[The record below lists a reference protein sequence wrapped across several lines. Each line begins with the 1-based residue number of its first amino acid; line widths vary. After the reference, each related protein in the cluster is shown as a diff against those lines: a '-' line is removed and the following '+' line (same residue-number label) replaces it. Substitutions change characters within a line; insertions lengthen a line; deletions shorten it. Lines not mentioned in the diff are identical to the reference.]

1 MRIGPFQFEYQGAQ
15 NKGRR
20 QAPKSRIYHESE
32 VLTPVKRQKLQAT
45 AQDQARN
52 QSLVAWMVRKHLDY
66 VSKFHFSF
74 RTDKEPVNTVVN
86 RIFRWHGAPRNLDY
100 LGRFGR
106 DEMFRLF
113 ELEKV
118 LCGDAGLLK
127 LDDLKLQAIE
137 SDLIAKGTALEGET
151 LPDNINDSGL
161 VVDTTGRVLQYAI
174 CNRGTNGGSRI
185 FDHLEP
191 TANIIFDGYW
201 NRFSSQFR
209 GVSPLSTAI
218 NTVQDIHESFEFN
231 LIKAKMHALFGV
243 AIMRKAEDGGNIGSA
258 SGAKTITPWIAED
271 RAWVVY
277 DYCSYSGKTYL
288 CQTAYSTTSE
298 SSFATD
304 LAAGKWAEDTT
315 GTGLNLDPR
324 TINML
329 DLNPG
334 EEPKM
339 IESSTPSSQFVE
351 GSYLF
356 IQIAMLALDIPVTSF
371 DSRRS
376 SFSARIAD
384 LNEYEV
390 SSGAKRTKNR
400 YVRQD
405 YSDWVL
411 ATIWNDPQ
419 TPWPLKKVGMA
430 AGMTLRDIQ
439 EAAEWIPSG
448 SPWLDKAAQVKGD
461 QLAISMMIDNSI
473 DAARRRGGN
482 VFTNIDKQAIV
493 QDYARKKGVSI
504 ATIQSGMRTVEEVVG
519 DEAAKAEE
527 DKEKDTPPDIP
538 PDEN

>member
-1 MRIGPFQFEYQGAQ
+1 MRRIGPFMFGYQAVQ
-15 NKGRR
+15 DKGRR
-20 QAPKSRIYHESE
+20 QAPKTSIYHESE
-32 VLTPVKRQKLQAT
+32 VLPPKARHKLQAT
-45 AQDQARN
+45 TQDQGRN
-52 QSLVAWMVRKHLDY
+52 ISLVAWMTRKHLDY

-74 RTDKEPVNTVVN
+74 RTDKETTNEVVN

-127 LDDLKLQAIE
+127 LDELKLQAIE
-137 SDLIAKGTALEGET
+137 SDLIAKGTPPEGKT
-151 LPDNINDSGL
+151 LPDNINNSGL
-161 VVDTTGRVLQYAI
+161 VVDKTGRVLQYAI
-174 CNRGTNGGSRI
+174 CNRGTNGGSCV

-191 TANIIFDGYW
+191 PANIIFDGYW

-218 NTVQDIHESFEFN
+218 NMVQDIHEGFEFN
-231 LIKAKMHALFGV
+231 LIKTKMHALLGV
-243 AIMRKAEDGGNIGSA
+243 AITRKAEDGGNIGSA
-258 SGAKTITPWIAED
+258 SGAKTITPWVAED
-271 RAWVVY
+271 HAWVAY
-277 DYCSYSGKTYL
+277 DYCSYSGKIYL
-288 CQTAYSTTSE
+288 CQTAYSTTSA

-304 LAAGKWAEDTT
+304 LAAGKWSEDTT
-315 GTGLNLDPR
+315 DTGLNLDPR
-324 TINML
+324 AINML
-329 DLNPG
+329 DLNSG
-334 EEPKM
+334 EDAK
-339 IESSTPSSQFVE
+339 ILESSTPSSQFVE

-390 SSGAKRTKNR
+390 SSDAKRTKNR

-419 TPWPLKKVGMA
+419 SPWQLRKIATADGMA
-430 AGMTLRDIQ
+430 LRDIQ

-448 SPWLDKAAQVKGD
+448 SPWLDKFRQIQGD
-461 QLAISMMIDNSI
+461 QLGISIGLDNAI
-473 DAARRRGGN
+473 DACRRRG
-482 VFTNIDKQAIV
+482 VSFFSNIDKQA
-493 QDYARKKGVSI
+493 QANAYAKSKGVSLV
-504 ATIQSGMRTVEEVVG
+504 AAAAGTRTVDEIEVAG
-519 DEAAKAEE
+519 NDDAQPQP
-527 DKEKDTPPDIP
+527 EKGS
-538 PDEN
+538 ENE

>member
-1 MRIGPFQFEYQGAQ
+1 MRIGPFMFGYQAVQ
-15 NKGRR
+15 DKARR
-20 QAPKSRIYHESE
+20 QAPKTRIYHEGE
-32 VLTPVKRQKLQAT
+32 VLPPKLRRKLQAT
-45 AQDQARN
+45 TQDQARN
-52 QSLVAWMVRKHLDY
+52 ISLVAWMTRKHLDY

-74 RTDKEPVNTVVN
+74 RTDKPDTDKVVN
-86 RIFRWHGAPRNLDY
+86 RIFKWHGAPRNLDY

-137 SDLIAKGTALEGET
+137 SDLIAKGTDIPEGVKV
-151 LPDNINDSGL
+151 NDSGL
-161 VVDTTGRVLQYAI
+161 VVDKTGRVQQYAI
-174 CNRGTNGGSRI
+174 CNRGENGATCK
-185 FDHLEP
+185 FDHVEDA
-191 TANIIFDGYW
+191 ANVIFDGYW

-218 NTVQDIHESFEFN
+218 NMVQDIHEGFEFN
-231 LIKAKMHALFGV
+231 LVKTKMHALLGV
-243 AIMRKAEDGGNIGSA
+243 AIMRKAEDDGNVGPA
-258 SGAKTITPWIAED
+258 SGAKTITPWVAEAHD
-271 RAWVVY
+271 WVAY
-277 DYCSYSGKTYL
+277 DYCSYGGKIYV
-288 CQTAYSTTSE
+288 CQTAHSTTSA
-298 SSFATD
+298 SVFATD
-304 LAAGKWAEDTT
+304 LTAGKWSEDTT
-315 GTGLNLDPR
+315 DTGLDINPR
-324 TINML
+324 AINML

-334 EEPKM
+334 EDAK
-339 IESSTPSSQFVE
+339 ILESATPSSQFVE

-390 SSGAKRTKNR
+390 SSDAKRTKNR
-400 YVRQD
+400 YVRKD

-411 ATIWNDPQ
+411 ATIWNDSQ
-419 TPWPLKKVGMA
+419 SPWQLRKIATADGLA
-430 AGMTLRDIQ
+430 LRDVQ
-439 EAAEWIPSG
+439 EASEWIPSG

-482 VFTNIDKQAIV
+482 VFENIDKQAIV
-493 QDYARKKGVSI
+493 QEYARKKGVSI
-504 ATIQSGMRTVEEVVG
+504 ATIQSGMRTAEEVIG
-519 DEAAKAEE
+519 DEVAKTAE
-527 DKEKDTPPDIP
+527 DKAKDTPPD
-538 PDEN
+538 EN